1 MYNVMY
7 VAGVLWFLSR
17 PSKYTYV
24 VYVTQGVDRDNVH
37 VILQV
42 AASRVQPKYNENS
55 HNKTITGHMGII
67 GTLAES

>member
-1 MYNVMY
+1 MAY
-7 VAGVLWFLSR
+7 
-17 PSKYTYV
+17 